1 MELSRA
7 AVLHPPEPELAPE
20 PPPRRG
26 VPRSLVTASELGW
39 RFLVVAGAIV
49 VLAYALWYVRLVAL
63 PAFIALLLST
73 VLVSPARAL
82 CRMGLGRGLST
93 AIVFFSA
100 LAVAAGA
107 AALRLPPFV
116 DEVGAL
122 TDTVT
127 GGAQELGRAIAGP
140 LGLSHAEVERAI
152 TGISDKLHA
161 SSGELA
167 SGVLTGAVIVGEVV
181 AAALLTLVLL
191 FFFVKDGPHLWRW
204 GVRLFPEGLRPRV
217 DHAGRMS
224 WSVLAAY
231 VRGQA
236 LVATVDAV
244 FIGIGLALLG
254 LPLVLPLMFLIF
266 VSAFVTLV
274 GAFAAGAAAI
284 LIALVS
290 KGAGAALV
298 VLGINLAVQQLE
310 GNVLY
315 PMIMRKT
322 IELHPVATLLVV
334 GAGGI
339 VAGIIGALVAV
350 PIAAAVATVL
360 PIPRGHAQRRSCRSG
375 AGPSRRPRWIR
386 QRTEAAR
393 RYAARRAPTAA
404 GTPARRRSRS

>member
-7 AVLHPPEPELAPE
+7 PVLHRPEPEADPRE

-26 VPRSLVTASELGW
+26 VPRSLVLASELAW
-39 RFLVVAGAIV
+39 RFLVVVAAIA

-73 VLVSPARAL
+73 ILVPPAR
-82 CRMGLGRGLST
+82 GLRRRGLRPALAT
-93 AIVFFSA
+93 AIVFLGF
-100 LAVAAGA
+100 LLVAAGVG
-107 AALRLPPFV
+107 ALVVPPFV
-116 DEVGAL
+116 EEVGTL
-122 TDTVT
+122 SDTIT
-127 GGAQELGRAIAGP
+127 GGAQELGRLIAGP
-140 LGLSHAEVERAI
+140 LGLSHEQVQSAI
-152 TGISDKLHA
+152 DSFSRKLHA
-161 SSGELA
+161 SGGDIA
-167 SGVLTGAVIVGEVV
+167 SGVMSGAVILGQIV

-191 FFFVKDGPHLWRW
+191 FFYVKDGPALWRW
-204 GVRLFPEGLRPRV
+204 TVRVFPNRVRPRV

-224 WSVLAAY
+224 WGVLAAY

-244 FIGIGLALLG
+244 FIGIGLAIVG
-254 LPLVLPLMFLIF
+254 IPFVLPLAVVIF
-266 VSAFVTLV
+266 IGGFVPIV
-274 GAFAAGAAAI
+274 GAFVAGAAAV

-334 GAGGI
+334 GAGG
-339 VAGIIGALVAV
+339 VLAGIIGALVAV
-350 PIAAAVATVL
+350 PIAAVVATVL
-360 PIPRGHAQRRSCRSG
+360 PILRGHE
-375 AGPSRRPRWIR
+375 PP
-386 QRTEAAR
+386 
-393 RYAARRAPTAA
+393 
-404 GTPARRRSRS
+404 PALDPAED